1 MLYLRLLHFVELLVC
16 DNCDLFDR
24 LESRIMSLQSL
35 SSFQLIKSEDLLM
48 VVEMQ
53 PPQQAVG
60 DGLGHDCSEILRS
73 STVSELSK
81 PLRVTI
87 TFTNSDNM
95 PRRIASIEVS
105 FCCMRRRIASIEVSF
120 CCMPRRIASI
130 EVSFCCMP
138 RRIASIE
145 VSFCCIASIE
155 VSFCCMRRRIA
166 SIEVNFCCMRR
177 RIANIEVNFCC
188 MLSVPSSMTL
198 TVLCP
203 SLGLVS

>member
-105 FCCMRRRIASIEVSF
+105 FCCM
-120 CCMPRRIASI
+120 
-130 EVSFCCMP
+130 P

>member
-105 FCCMRRRIASIEVSF
+105 FCC
-120 CCMPRRIASI
+120 
-130 EVSFCCMP
+130 
-138 RRIASIE
+138 
-145 VSFCCIASIE
+145 IASIE

>member
-1 MLYLRLLHFVELLVC
+1 MFTVNNMLYLRLLHFVELLVC

-105 FCCMRRRIASIEVSF
+105 FCC
-120 CCMPRRIASI
+120 
-130 EVSFCCMP
+130 
-138 RRIASIE
+138 
-145 VSFCCIASIE
+145 
-155 VSFCCMRRRIA
+155 IA

>member
-1 MLYLRLLHFVELLVC
+1 MFTVNNMLYLRLLHFVELLVC

-105 FCCMRRRIASIEVSF
+105 FCC
-120 CCMPRRIASI
+120 
-130 EVSFCCMP
+130 
-138 RRIASIE
+138 
-145 VSFCCIASIE
+145 IASIE